1 MEWPENRD
9 DDNAGNPGN
18 QAERNTN
25 FYIIVE
31 CKVTRSEDECV
42 WRSSHWCS
50 ECHGSCDTKCHQYR
64 FRITSDCLSDGDT
77 DRSKKCCGCG
87 VGHELCQNVG
97 DQEQY
102 SGQEVR
108 ARVITHSAYDGVSNQ
123 FACAGLFHSGC
134 NGKHT
139 SEQEDC
145 YPVDTSICFFFFEA
159 AGDDAEDCAGYC
171 CGLQRNGRE

>member
-1 MEWPENRD
+1 MEWPENRN

-108 ARVITHSAYDGVSNQ
+108 AWVAPIIPTTVSAISLP
-123 FACAGLFHSGC
+123 A
-134 NGKHT
+134 
-139 SEQEDC
+139 
-145 YPVDTSICFFFFEA
+145 PVFSIAVATESIPA
-159 AGDDAEDCAGYC
+159 NRKIVTQSIPA
-171 CGLQRNGRE
+171 